1 MTKTVTFMLAG
12 VAAGG
17 LYEPAMLLAMF
28 AGLSGVTRSIL
39 VAVHLDSLQAGT
51 WYMIGGAVVMGLAVR
66 ASTR

>member
-12 VAAGG
+12 ALAGG
-17 LYEPAMLLAMF
+17 YYEPAMLQTTF
-28 AGLSGVTRSIL
+28 AGLFGVTRSIL

-51 WYMIGGAVVMGLAVR
+51 WYMIGGLVVMGLALR